1 MSVRDY
7 KELSTVL
14 KNVTARLLSDQ
25 ELCKLLYY
33 NDYDPL
39 SHQDF
44 PTTSFLLNDR
54 IRFTPTV
61 KPDEES
67 KCSIV
72 MVIAGG
78 NISIQNQD
86 YRDVYLHLFI
96 YVPYNEWVISG
107 DELRPFLI
115 MSKVESLLKGKEIG
129 GFGRLQSE
137 EFELALSTEVVAG
150 YRMAFKIDVFS

>member
-1 MSVRDY
+1 MGVRDY

-14 KNVTARLLSDQ
+14 KNVTMRLLSDQ

-33 NDYDPL
+33 NDYNPL
-39 SHQDF
+39 SHSDF

-54 IRFTPTV
+54 IRFVPTI
-61 KPDEES
+61 KAEEDS

-78 NISIQNQD
+78 ELSAQNQD
-86 YRDVYLHLFI
+86 YRDIYLHLFV
-96 YVPYNEWVISG
+96 YTPYSEWIIAG
-107 DELRPFLI
+107 DELRPFLL
-115 MSKVESLLKGKEIG
+115 MSRIEALLKGKEIG

-137 EFELALSTEVVAG
+137 DFELALSTETVSG
-150 YRMAFKIDVFS
+150 YRMAFKIDTFS